1 MLNKKQAP
9 LESGTPRVIESDAPV
24 VVQFTRLD
32 SGRKE
37 DAGMSAMAFSADE
50 S

>member
-1 MLNKKQAP
+1 MEP
-9 LESGTPRVIESDAPV
+9 DGPV